1 MLKSFTNEVINL
13 PGGERGS
20 WTAAATGPRP
30 GAAAGRSPSPEAP
43 EGRAGFGIGA
53 GRGRT
58 PGGAAAGQR
67 GPTRGREDLALPSA
81 PGRRRRRHFAFH
93 SV

>member
-1 MLKSFTNEVINL
+1 MLKSFTIEVINL

-53 GRGRT
+53 GAGT
-58 PGGAAAGQR
+58 HAGGAAAGQR